1 MHTPSTS
8 SRNAWL
14 VQFLTVR
21 LIAAVNRRGS
31 SREVI
36 SMAACSLGGLA
47 RACLGVLGGTGV
59 RISKR
64 WETGW
69 VSRIFLELKHS

>member
-1 MHTPSTS
+1 MHTPSPS

-31 SREVI
+31 SREVVT
-36 SMAACSLGGLA
+36 MAATSLGNLA
-47 RACLGVLGGTGV
+47 RTCLGVLGGTGV
-59 RISKR
+59 RISER
-64 WETGW
+64 WETG
-69 VSRIFLELKHS
+69 